1 MSREPSDPDWVK
13 VAYGVAKSQEY
24 AKHLASEVESARA
37 HADELEDTL
46 VNERQR
52 FQQTLEAQR
61 NDYKER
67 VESLKQQ
74 LETLQSRMVVVDA
87 WLRVARQER
96 ILSDEIRLDPM

>member
-1 MSREPSDPDWVK
+1 M
-13 VAYGVAKSQEY
+13 AKSQEY